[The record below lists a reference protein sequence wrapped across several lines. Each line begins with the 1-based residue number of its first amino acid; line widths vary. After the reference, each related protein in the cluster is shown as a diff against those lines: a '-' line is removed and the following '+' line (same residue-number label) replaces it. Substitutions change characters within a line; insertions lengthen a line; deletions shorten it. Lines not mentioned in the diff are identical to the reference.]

1 MPSIDMHRLNA
12 AAAALLAALL
22 IAATPLALHAQ
33 DTSPPSVAR
42 PHGTSV
48 ASSPLAPTSSAP
60 ATAATWEYGI
70 YTHYLGAAKRWAG
83 PDGRVVEHGNLNE
96 FLEALGARPDEIPEK
111 YASEERYNATV
122 LNLLARDRWEVVNCQ
137 FVVRSRSDLY
147 TCYLK
152 RPVVKGSEG
161 SSGGT

>member
-1 MPSIDMHRLNA
+1 
-12 AAAALLAALL
+12 
-22 IAATPLALHAQ
+22 
-33 DTSPPSVAR
+33 
-42 PHGTSV
+42 V
-48 ASSPLAPTSSAP
+48 ASSPLAPPSSAP
-60 ATAATWEYGI
+60 AAAATWEYGI

-83 PDGRVVEHGNLNE
+83 PDGRVVEHGNLNG